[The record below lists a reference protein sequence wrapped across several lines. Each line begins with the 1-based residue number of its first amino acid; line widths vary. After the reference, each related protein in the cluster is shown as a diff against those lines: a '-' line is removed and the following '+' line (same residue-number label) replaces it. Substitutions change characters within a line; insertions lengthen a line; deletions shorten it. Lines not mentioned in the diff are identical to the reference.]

1 MTADI
6 PGKDQV
12 IARQPESRPTLVVIG
27 ELNGRLP
34 PRMETVADRVA
45 VRTVRTPDELAE
57 VLPDASMVLLWDF
70 ASTLLREQF
79 GRAESLRWIHVA
91 GAGVDAVMT
100 AEIASSGV
108 VVTNARGVFNRSIA
122 ETVVGMMLVFAKD
135 MLTTLAL
142 QAKRTWHH
150 RDTEMLA
157 GQTALIVGAG
167 GIGRAIGRS
176 VGALGVEVTGVA
188 TSERHDKD
196 LGLVRSVVDLDC
208 LLPRADFVILVLP
221 LTDLTK
227 GIIGHEQLALMKTTA
242 RLVNVGRGQL
252 VDETALIAA
261 LQSGSIAGAA
271 LDVFE
276 TEPLPPNSPLWTMPN
291 VIVSPHMSAD
301 FHGWLE
307 ALADQFFD
315 NLDRWLDGQP
325 LLNVVDK
332 ELGYVPGGPT
342 ARA

>member
-6 PGKDQV
+6 PGADQV
-12 IARQPESRPTLVVIG
+12 IARQPEPRPTLVVIG

-34 PRMETVADRVA
+34 PGMETVADRVA
-45 VRTVRTPDELAE
+45 VHSVRTPSELAR
-57 VLPDASMVLLWDF
+57 VLPDASIVLLWDF

-79 GRAESLRWIHVA
+79 GRAEALRWIHVA
-91 GAGVDAVMT
+91 GAGVDAVMA
-100 AEIASSGV
+100 AEIASSSV

-122 ETVVGMMLVFAKD
+122 ETVAAMMLVFAKD
-135 MLTTLAL
+135 MLVTLSL
-142 QAKRTWHH
+142 QAQRTWLH

-167 GIGRAIGRS
+167 EIGRAIGRS
-176 VGALGVEVTGVA
+176 LGALGVEVTGVA

-196 LGLVRSVVDLDC
+196 LGLVHSVEDLDL

-227 GIIGHEQLALMKTTA
+227 GIIGPEQLILMKTTG
-242 RLVNVGRGQL
+242 RLINVGRGQL
-252 VDETALIAA
+252 VDERALIAA

-276 TEPLPPNSPLWTMPN
+276 AEPLPPNSPLWTMPN

-307 ALADQFFD
+307 ALADQFFE
-315 NLDRWLDGQP
+315 NLDRWLHGQP

-332 ELGYVPGGPT
+332 RLGYVPSRPGSK
-342 ARA
+342 

>member
-1 MTADI
+1 M
-6 PGKDQV
+6 
-12 IARQPESRPTLVVIG
+12 IARHTEPRTTLVVIG
-27 ELNGRLP
+27 ELNGRP
-34 PRMETVADRVA
+34 PPGLGTLAGRVTVHSVSK
-45 VRTVRTPDELAE
+45 PSELAS
-57 VLPDASMVLLWDF
+57 VLPDASIALLWDF

-79 GRAESLRWIHVA
+79 DGARVLRWIHVA

-100 AEIASSGV
+100 PEIASSDV

-122 ETVVGMMLVFAKD
+122 ETVVAMMLVFAKD
-135 MLTTLAL
+135 LATTLAL
-142 QAKRTWHH
+142 QARQTWLH

-157 GQTALIVGAG
+157 GQSALIVGAG
-167 GIGRAIGRS
+167 EIGGAIGRTI
-176 VGALGVEVTGVA
+176 GALGVEVTGVA
-188 TSERHDKD
+188 TSERHDEH
-196 LGLVRSVVDLDC
+196 LGLVRSVEDLDS
-208 LLPRADFVILVLP
+208 LLPLYDFVILVLP
-221 LTDLTK
+221 LTDLTR
-227 GIIGHEQLALMKTTA
+227 GIIGPEQLALMRPTA
-242 RLVNVGRGQL
+242 RLINVGRGQL
-252 VDETALIAA
+252 VDEPALAAA
-261 LQSGSIAGAA
+261 LQAGSIAGAA

-315 NLDRWLDGQP
+315 NLDRWLDGRP

-342 ARA
+342 AAA